1 MAMEARNGKATPAI
15 TVAMDAME
23 AMEEIVATAA
33 TMAMAVMVAMET
45 SGAGVHVVSYVEIGV
60 MRQ

>member
-23 AMEEIVATAA
+23 AMEEIVAT
-33 TMAMAVMVAMET
+33 TV
-45 SGAGVHVVSYVEIGV
+45 
-60 MRQ
+60 